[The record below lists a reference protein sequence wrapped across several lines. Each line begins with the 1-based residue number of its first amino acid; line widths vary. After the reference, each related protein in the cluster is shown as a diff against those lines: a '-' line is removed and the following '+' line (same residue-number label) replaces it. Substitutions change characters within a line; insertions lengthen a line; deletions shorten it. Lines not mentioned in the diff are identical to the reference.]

1 MLVLIPT
8 KLSTVA
14 SDILKE
20 NGYEVVQEAGA
31 DLVELAKANPN
42 ATAMI
47 VRSEKITADIIDL
60 LPELKVVVRAGA
72 GYNTIDIKY
81 ARSKDVAVMNTP
93 GANSNAVAEEV
104 IGLMLA
110 GCRNFLPADAS
121 TRSGLW
127 EKAKFMGTELT
138 GKTVGI
144 LGFGN
149 IGQLLAKRLKGFE
162 TDILIYDPYVSV
174 DKARDF
180 GVTLATKEEIF
191 EKSDF
196 ISLHMPATEETNKM
210 INKDLL
216 SLLKDGAVL
225 VNGARAEILD
235 EDALREVKKEKKIIF
250 CNDVYMKDA
259 AGDKSCVDIADIML
273 PHLGA
278 SSVEA
283 NTNAARMAGN
293 QVVGY
298 LERGISKFVVN
309 KAVPDGLDQQFQELA
324 YTLGNI
330 SRNYLGTEVHPH
342 EIQISFYG
350 KLNDFQKWL
359 IPSVVAGISHNKG
372 IITDPD
378 AAESY
383 LSEKGIALK
392 IRETD
397 ESKGYGDSITVDLIQ
412 GDQSLERVSVRGTMA
427 EGNIIVSRIADFDKL
442 YYEPT
447 GHTVVFAYNDRPGV
461 LAQIT
466 QAVAAEGINIDDIR
480 SPHNSEGN
488 ESIAVLKVS
497 KSVSNDTIEK
507 LKTQLNCKVG
517 FHFQS

>member
-1 MLVLIPT
+1 MLVVIPT

-14 SDILKE
+14 ADILE
-20 NGYEVVQEAGA
+20 DNGYQVVQQAGA
-31 DLVELAKANPN
+31 DLAELAKENPT

-47 VRSEKITADIIDL
+47 VRSEKITAEVIDSF
-60 LPELKVVVRAGA
+60 PNLKVIVRAGA
-72 GYNTIDIKY
+72 GFNTIDIKY
-81 ARSKDVAVMNTP
+81 ARSKDIAVMNTP

-110 GCRNFLPADAS
+110 GCRHFLPADAS

-162 TDILIYDPYVSV
+162 TDVLIYDPYVSQ

-191 EKSDF
+191 DKADF
-196 ISLHMPATEETNKM
+196 ISLHMPATEETNKI

-216 SLLKDGAVL
+216 SRLKSGSVL

-235 EDALREVKKEKKIIF
+235 EDALREVKKDKKIIF

-259 AGDKSCVDIADIML
+259 AGDKSCADIADIML

-298 LERGISKFVVN
+298 LERGITTHVVN
-309 KAVPDGLDQQFQELA
+309 KAVPDGLNQQYQELA
-324 YTLGNI
+324 FTLGNI
-330 SRNYLGTEVHPH
+330 ARNFLGTETSPH
-342 EIQISFYG
+342 EIQVSFYG
-350 KLNDFQKWL
+350 KLNDFNKWL

-372 IITDPD
+372 LIDPNT
-378 AAESY
+378 AEAY
-383 LSEKGIALK
+383 LEEKGIALK

-397 ESKGYGDSITVDLIQ
+397 ESKNYGDSITVDLIQ
-412 GDQSLERVSVRGTMA
+412 GTQSLSRVSVRGTLA
-427 EGNIIVSRIADFDKL
+427 EGNIIISRIADFDKL

-447 GHTVVFAYNDRPGV
+447 GHSVVFTYQDRPGV

-466 QAVAAEGINIDDIR
+466 QAIAAEGINIDDIR
-480 SPHNSEGN
+480 SPHNDSGN
-488 ESIAVLKVS
+488 KSIAVLKVN
-497 KSVSNDTIEK
+497 KSVSSAIIEK
-507 LKTQLNCKVG
+507 VKTQLNCEAG
-517 FHFQS
+517 FHFHS

>member
-14 SDILKE
+14 KE
-20 NGYEVVQEAGA
+20 LLEEGGYDVVQNTEAS
-31 DLVELAKANPN
+31 LVELVKEHSN
-42 ATAMI
+42 ADAMI
-47 VRSEKITADIIDL
+47 VRSEKITPEILDL
-60 LPELKVVVRAGA
+60 LPQLKVIVRAGA
-72 GYNTIDIKY
+72 GYNTIDTKY
-81 ARSKDVAVMNTP
+81 ARSKGVAVMNTP

-149 IGQLLAKRLKGFE
+149 IGQLLARRLKGFD
-162 TDILIYDPYVSV
+162 TDILIYDPYVSQ

-191 EKSDF
+191 DKADF
-196 ISLHMPATEETNKM
+196 ISLHMPATPETDKI
-210 INKDLL
+210 INHDLL
-216 SLLKDGAVL
+216 SRLKSGAVL

-235 EDALREVKKEKKIIF
+235 EDALREVKKDKKIIF

-259 AGDKSCVDIADIML
+259 AGEKSCADIADIML

-278 SSVEA
+278 SSIEA

-293 QVVGY
+293 QVIGY

-309 KAVPDGLDQQFQELA
+309 KSVPDGLNQQYQELA
-324 YTLGNI
+324 FTLGKMA
-330 SRNYLGTEVHPH
+330 RNYLGTEVSPF
-342 EIQISFYG
+342 EIQCSFYG
-350 KLNDFQKWL
+350 NLSEFSKWL
-359 IPSVVAGISHNKG
+359 VPAVVAGMSHNKG
-372 IITDPD
+372 LIDSGT
-378 AAESY
+378 AEAY
-383 LSEKGIALK
+383 LEEKGIELK
-392 IRETD
+392 IREAD
-397 ESKGYGDSITVDLIQ
+397 DSKNYGDSITVDLIQ
-412 GDQSLERVSVRGTMA
+412 GTQELKRVSVRGTLA
-427 EGNIIVSRIADFDKL
+427 EGNLIISRIAGFEKL
-442 YYEPT
+442 YFEPS
-447 GHTVVFAYNDRPGV
+447 GHSVIFVYQDRPGV

-466 QAVAAEGINIDDIR
+466 QTLASEGVNIDDIR
-480 SPHNSEGN
+480 SPHNAKGN
-488 ESIAVLKVS
+488 ESIAVLKVN
-497 KSVSNDTIEK
+497 KAVHTDVIEK
-507 LKTQLNCKVG
+507 VKAQLACEVG
-517 FHFQS
+517 FHFQA